1 MHVRMLRFTTITR
14 AAKISV
20 HSKKYVSVNTF
31 FLRGG
36 GGEDFKIS
44 PRFTAH
50 RIAIIYLTCVML

>member
-31 FLRGG
+31 FEGG
-36 GGEDFKIS
+36 GGG
-44 PRFTAH
+44 
-50 RIAIIYLTCVML
+50 RILKYPPDLLPTE